1 MSKYAYYGHM
11 ETDID
16 PDDPEGSFDL
26 LKAQLD
32 LAHAERDF
40 ARESLDRMR
49 RERDEALELV
59 SAMREHS
66 KEIDDLLEG
75 WIDVFEMQQDE
86 RGIWMFDNQ
95 TGLFNEHQQ
104 LLDDHR
110 KLIGEWNKMVSRYN
124 ATVQPQD
131 RGRPLAASDAQA
143 AKVKELRRAGQSL
156 RAIASETGLSLRTV
170 RTVLDN
176 AQGKSR
182 DTAKKA
188 EIRRKEFS
196 RLRGAAFRARKRKL
210 ESLPKELA
218 RLQKSS
224 SKLDKEARGL
234 GKNA

>member
-11 ETDID
+11 KTFDT
-16 PDDPEGSFDL
+16 PE
-26 LKAQLD
+26 
-32 LAHAERDF
+32 AEITF
-40 ARESLDRMR
+40 LRERLDRVR
-49 RERDEALELV
+49 SEKDEALELV
-59 SAMREHS
+59 AEMREHLQQS
-66 KEIDDLLEG
+66 RDMIDS

-86 RGIWMFDNQ
+86 RGVWMFDNQ

-224 SKLDKEARGL
+224 SKLDKQARGL